1 MSALQL
7 DFADHRA
14 QWRRWLGLT
23 AVALCLGV
31 LGWQWAQ
38 QRALN
43 SQAAAYEAQQI
54 DGKRLPPRDARQL
67 SEQQQLRDVARA
79 LALPWAAMFD
89 DLERVQLQHKEVHLL
104 AIAPNP
110 VKGEVLLSGEAR
122 GVPALMAYAEALR
135 VRPSFSEVVLV
146 NQRPRVDGD
155 SDALVFSLTL
165 QWRLR

>member
-1 MSALQL
+1 MRALQL

-14 QWRRWLGLT
+14 QWRRWLGLA

-38 QRALN
+38 QRVLN
-43 SQAAAYEAQQI
+43 SQTAAYEAQQI
-54 DGKRLPPRDARQL
+54 DGKRLPPGDVAQL
-67 SEQQQLRDVARA
+67 SEQKQLRDVARA
-79 LALPWAAMFD
+79 LALPWATMFD

-104 AIAPNP
+104 AISPNP

-135 VRPSFSEVVLV
+135 VQPSFSEVVLV
-146 NQRPRVDGD
+146 SQRAKVDGD
-155 SDALVFSLTL
+155 RDALVFSLAL